1 MEVIAT
7 ANIEFDPNT
16 QRFNYDLSGSVPL
29 LTVLLA
35 VQEVILLIQ
44 EAVAAFADGGGS
56 IEDID
61 FPLANA
67 GLGCIAS
74 LDDVDQGLANLL
86 DSEGP
91 PILNSFA
98 EIGLNACST
107 CFFEV
112 DVNGNDDIGTND
124 VGSDPAVVVN
134 IGSDGVIECTTPSAL
149 PSVIPSAGPS
159 AFPSFRPSAG
169 PSAFPSSRPS
179 ASPALSLR
187 PTIGCPET
195 SSSKGMMMMKRKG
208 KGTKSPGKGTKSP
221 GKGKGMGKGMM
232 RPHKK

>member
-112 DVNGNDDIGTND
+112 DVDGNGDIGTND
-124 VGSDPAVVVN
+124 VGSDAAIVVN
-134 IGSDGVIECTTPSAL
+134 IGTDGVTECGAPSTSPSA
-149 PSVIPSAGPS
+149 
-159 AFPSFRPSAG
+159 
-169 PSAFPSSRPS
+169 
-179 ASPALSLR
+179 ALSSS
-187 PTIGCPET
+187 PTIACPET
-195 SSSKGMMMMKRKG
+195 SSSKGMMNIFSS
-208 KGTKSPGKGTKSP
+208 TKSPGKGMT
-221 GKGKGMGKGMM
+221 
-232 RPHKK
+232 RPRKTRG